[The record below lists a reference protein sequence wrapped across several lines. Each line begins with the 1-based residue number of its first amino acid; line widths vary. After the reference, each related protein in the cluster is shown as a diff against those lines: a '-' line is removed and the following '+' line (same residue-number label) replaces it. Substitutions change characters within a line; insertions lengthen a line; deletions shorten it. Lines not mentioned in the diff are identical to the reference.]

1 MFGKTKYLVCLL
13 GVILWNYGF
22 SGAIPSYDI
31 GVAILLKHIFDIG
44 RLLS

>member
-1 MFGKTKYLVCLL
+1 MFGKLMYLVWLL
-13 GVILWNYGF
+13 GVIIWNYGF
-22 SGAIPSYDI
+22 LGAIPIYDV

>member
-1 MFGKTKYLVCLL
+1 MLGKVKYLVWLL

-31 GVAILLKHIFDIG
+31 RVAILLKHIFDIDKI
-44 RLLS
+44 LS

>member
-1 MFGKTKYLVCLL
+1 MFGKTKYLVWLL

-22 SGAIPSYDI
+22 SGAIPTYDI

-44 RLLS
+44 RILS

>member
-1 MFGKTKYLVCLL
+1 MFEKSKYLVWLL

-22 SGAIPSYDI
+22 SGAIPTYYI

-44 RLLS
+44 RILS